1 MTEPKASRR
10 SLLKAGAGSGLAA
23 LVLGGGAFALHSCRR
38 EAGQGPVEG
47 GARDPYNVWRQVQA
61 ALRTSPDH
69 AVARASALVAAGDV
83 GALHRFVRD
92 EIRLVSS
99 SATRLRLGDEV
110 RWGARAALRAGAGT
124 AREKAEIL
132 ADLIRQTG
140 REARVVEGGDMGHEA
155 DRGVFF
161 REYSPVFEPQV
172 KKSQVD
178 RWRQALGQP
187 DIKID
192 PSRSERQ
199 AQALEREL
207 QGLIPQDQQN
217 RIAPAT
223 YSDRIEGSAPT
234 VLFVEPGQG
243 TLLADPIQPDAE
255 LAPAGTRTPRD
266 APPAR
271 GLLPVTVSLT
281 ATVLDETVAPFE
293 IARAEW
299 TAEDV
304 AGRQIRIGFKPFGD
318 TLSVLNARI
327 CDLRAFTPYLSIQA
341 LDGEALDPERGL
353 VMGQSFTLE
362 GDRIRQAQTGVVEFN
377 DRPLDASPPSGRAA
391 DVAVIEAEA
400 DASRYP
406 DMRLLIRPRAA
417 DGRIVEGLVASDF
430 RLTDEGEAVAHL
442 LQDRERAPHIL
453 FLADA
458 SASMPKE
465 FIGEGAWR
473 LGEAMKTLITRVE
486 TMARAVHPK
495 AMVTV
500 QSTDSRMWKN
510 LLSHVGSSA
519 NLIVYATDGDLEGA
533 PPTAAQIE
541 ALGAGPRAIV
551 MDVHAKLE
559 SRRERYGE
567 RNIFDAMAQATRGVA
582 LNVSVEDTNEVEGS
596 IRRFLDEE
604 TQQLPYVLSYRGP
617 AAATGVRK
625 AGVSLDKATAEASYE
640 IGAASAPARKI
651 SALHLTVRVG
661 DRQIKRRLAGQDE
674 RGVMA
679 PDRQNELHGAV
690 LGDHLIAFEGPPP
703 SLSTV
708 LDDLVTARLSTEL
721 LDKTAR
727 DESRSLD
734 DIIAVLD
741 KGVMTLPKEQAALLM
756 RSAPL
761 SDRGF
766 AFAEQGMRV
775 VLHSRYPIVNTDQ
788 FSSRIDILPLSRA
801 HVIAPDRDVQ
811 RSKALNASLMLA
823 LGEAALFPI
832 NTGAALEGKQLTLL
846 SNELSR
852 QQTPALSAH
861 QQGEWGSFM
870 RRLRDMFPRGY
881 VALTADD
888 ASTRACWVVDNST
901 GELFAV
907 LPDGSGGGQMT
918 TGMQRQLAELDKV
931 ISMLNLLVTATSAAG
946 GLGVLGGASLAIVA
960 AYGQTLARLYAAASM
975 SVLMTDSGGMDPIV
989 RQALAGLACN
999 VVKTFFLSG
1008 LSVGGKMAANA
1019 VNIFAAA
1026 EGVGG
1031 SVGIQSPT
1039 FCAV

>member
-1 MTEPKASRR
+1 MTEQKASRR
-10 SLLKAGAGSGLAA
+10 GLLKAGAGAGLAA
-23 LVLGGGAFALHSCRR
+23 LVLGGGGFALHSCRR
-38 EAGQGPVEG
+38 EAGQGAVKG
-47 GARDPYNVWRQVQA
+47 GARDPYDVWRQVQA

-69 AVARASALVAAGDV
+69 AFARAGALVAAGDV

-140 REARVVEGGDMGHEA
+140 REARVVEGGDIGHEA

-161 REYSPVFEPQV
+161 REYSPIFEPQV

-178 RWRQALGQP
+178 QWREALGQP
-187 DIKID
+187 DIKINLAA
-192 PSRSERQ
+192 SERQ
-199 AQALEREL
+199 AQNLERDL
-207 QGLIPQDQQN
+207 RTLIPQEEQN
-217 RIAPAT
+217 RIAPPN
-223 YSDRIEGSAPT
+223 YSDRIEGAAPT

-243 TLLADPIQPDAE
+243 RFLADPVQPDAE

-266 APPAR
+266 ARPMR
-271 GLLPVTVSLT
+271 GMQPVTVSLT

-299 TAEDV
+299 TADEV
-304 AGRQIRIGFKPFGD
+304 AGRQVRIGFKPFGD
-318 TLSVLNARI
+318 TLSVLNSRI
-327 CDLRAFTPYLSIQA
+327 GDLRAFTPFLSIQA
-341 LDGEALDPERGL
+341 LDGEALDPERAL

-362 GDRIRQAQTGVVEFN
+362 GDRILQDETGVVEVN
-377 DRPLDASPPSGRAA
+377 GRALDASPPSGRAA
-391 DVAVIEAEA
+391 EVASIEVEA

-406 DMRLLIRPRAA
+406 DMRLLFRPKAA
-417 DGRIVEGLVASDF
+417 GGGIVGGLVASDF
-430 RLTDEGEAVAHL
+430 RLTDEGEAVSGL
-442 LQDRERAPHIL
+442 LHDRERAPHIL

-458 SASMPKE
+458 SASMPKT
-465 FIGEGAWR
+465 FIGEGAWE
-473 LGEAMKTLITRVE
+473 LGEAMKALINRVE
-486 TMARAVHPK
+486 AMARAVHPK
-495 AMVTV
+495 AVVTV

-559 SRRERYGE
+559 SRRERNGE
-567 RNIFDAMAQATRGVA
+567 RNIFDAMAEATRGVA
-582 LNVSVEDTNEVEGS
+582 LNVSVEDTNEVEGA

-604 TQQLPYVLSYRGP
+604 TQQLPYVLTYRGP
-617 AAATGVRK
+617 VAASGVRK
-625 AGVSLDKATAEASYE
+625 ASVAIEKVEGEASYE
-640 IGAASAPARKI
+640 IGAALAPARKI

-661 DRQIKRRLAGQDE
+661 DRQIQRRLAGQDE

-679 PDRQNELHGAV
+679 QDRQNELHGAV

-708 LDDLVTARLSTEL
+708 LDDLITARLSTEL

-727 DESRSLD
+727 DKSRSLD

-741 KGVMTLPKEQAALLM
+741 KGVMALPKEQAALLM

-761 SDRGF
+761 SGRGF

-788 FSSRIDILPLSRA
+788 LVSRVDILPLSRV
-801 HVIAPDRDVQ
+801 HVIAPDREVQ
-811 RSKALNASLMLA
+811 LSRSLNASLMLA

-832 NTGAALEGKQLTLL
+832 NTGAALNGKRLTLL
-846 SNELSR
+846 SNELPR
-852 QQTPALSAH
+852 QQTPALGSEEQA
-861 QQGEWGSFM
+861 EWSVFM
-870 RRLRDMFPRGY
+870 RRLRDMFPSGQ

-907 LPDGSGGGQMT
+907 LPDGSGGGQMS

-946 GLGVLGGASLAIVA
+946 GLGALGGASLAIVA

-1008 LSVGGKMAANA
+1008 LSVGGKVAANA
-1019 VNIFAAA
+1019 VNIFSAA
-1026 EGVGG
+1026 EGVDGAL
-1031 SVGIQSPT
+1031 GIQSPT